1 MANYEKMYD
10 MIDLA
15 LWLQEA
21 GDGVCLE
28 DIRQRFN
35 VSRRTAERMRNALL
49 LYFPQMEEVD
59 TGERTKRWRIPQ
71 RSLNTLLSFS
81 SEELAVFK
89 TAIDLL
95 IQNGIKEKA
104 EILSKVELKLRNLIK
119 PEQKNRIEVDA
130 EELMLSEGV
139 ICRPGPRINVDSE
152 IIRNI
157 RQAILSCHQ
166 IKMTYT
172 KKTGKTS
179 DYTLIPYGLLYGQR
193 NHYLVAKHSDGYD
206 GGKAHTYSITGIQA
220 VEILPQT
227 FAIGNFSLKEY
238 AEESFG
244 AWHEEPFEVEWLF
257 DKEATAE
264 AKNFIFHPKQQM
276 TENPDGTLTV
286 KFCAGGKMEMDWHLY
301 TWGSHVKVIKP
312 ENWDEIKNR

>member
-15 LWLQEA
+15 LWMQEA
-21 GDGVCLE
+21 GEGVSLE
-28 DIRQRFN
+28 DIVQRFN

-71 RSLNTLLSFS
+71 RSLNTLLAFS
-81 SEELAVFK
+81 PEELAVFK
-89 TAIDLL
+89 TAVDLL
-95 IQNGIKEKA
+95 KQNGIKEKA
-104 EILSKVELKLRNLIK
+104 EVLSKVELKLRNLIK

-139 ICRPGPRINVDSE
+139 ICRPGPRINADSE
-152 IIRNI
+152 VLRNI

-166 IKMTYT
+166 IKMVYT
-172 KKTGKTS
+172 AKSGKTS
-179 DYTLIPYGLLYGQR
+179 TYTLIPYGLLYGQR

-206 GGKAHTYSITGIQA
+206 NGKAHNYMITGIQS
-220 VEILPQT
+220 VEILPQI
-227 FAIGNFSLKEY
+227 FEIDKFSLKDY

-244 AWHEEPFEVEWLF
+244 AWHEEPFDVEWLF
-257 DKEATAE
+257 DKEAAAE

-276 TENPDGTLTV
+276 TENPDGSLTV
-286 KFCAGGKMEMDWHLY
+286 KFRAGGHLEMDWHLY
-301 TWGSHVKVIKP
+301 TWGNHVKVIKP
-312 ENWDEIKNR
+312 ENWEEMIKR